1 MLKRL
6 LKARVRNMFKDLL
19 GISQDDDFINH
30 LEADPETIFQFEG
43 SGEPMPDLKD
53 IRFDLLG
60 DPHSIWNTKIIDML
74 RLEFLRRETRQLF
87 ALPTMS
93 DDYIESIISDR
104 ISRLKTVWMRG
115 MRQRRANGTVEN
127 DLEVEARLMES
138 REERLK
144 GIRHWER
151 RSTV

>member
-1 MLKRL
+1 
-6 LKARVRNMFKDLL
+6 
-19 GISQDDDFINH
+19 
-30 LEADPETIFQFEG
+30 
-43 SGEPMPDLKD
+43 MPDLKD

-60 DPHSIWNTKIIDML
+60 DPHLIWNTKIIDML
-74 RLEFLRRETRQLF
+74 RLEFLRRETKQLF
-87 ALPTMS
+87 VLPTMS

-144 GIRHWER
+144 GIRHRER